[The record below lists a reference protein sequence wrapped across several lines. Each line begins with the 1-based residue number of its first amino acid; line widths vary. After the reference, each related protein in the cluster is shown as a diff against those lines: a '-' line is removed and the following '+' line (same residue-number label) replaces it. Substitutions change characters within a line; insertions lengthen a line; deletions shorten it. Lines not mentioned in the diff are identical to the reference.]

1 MTITEKDEL
10 MIALLREN
18 GRMAVSEIARRLHV
32 SRTAA
37 QVRLE
42 KLERTGVISGYGVR
56 LSKSY
61 TKREIRALVM
71 IKSPASSRA
80 AIEARLVKIPQLT
93 SLFFISGMFDIAVV
107 IAAQSVED
115 LDQLIDKIGML
126 EGVKDTQSSIILSTK
141 VDR

>member
-1 MTITEKDEL
+1 

-18 GRMAVSEIARRLHV
+18 GRMAVSEMARRLHV

-42 KLERTGVISGYGVR
+42 KLERTGVITGYGVR
-56 LSKSY
+56 LSLSF

-80 AIEARLVKIPQLT
+80 SIEARLIKIPQLT
-93 SLFFISGMFDIAVV
+93 SLFFISGVFDIAVV
-107 IAAQSVED
+107 IATQSVED
-115 LDQLIDKIGML
+115 LDILIDKIGMFD
-126 EGVKDTQSSIILSTK
+126 GVKDTQSSIILSTK
-141 VDR
+141 VER